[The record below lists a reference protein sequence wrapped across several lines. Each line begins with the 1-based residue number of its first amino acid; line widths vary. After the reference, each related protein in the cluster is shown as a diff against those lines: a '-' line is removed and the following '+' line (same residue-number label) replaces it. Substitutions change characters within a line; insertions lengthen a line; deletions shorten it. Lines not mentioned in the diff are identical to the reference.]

1 MRTVLT
7 TLCTALMLAGIS
19 STVSAQFEMDQFDE
33 HKGILENPEQYISK
47 EEVERLRAP
56 GDNEELRQAA
66 QDITTETHARIDEE
80 LQRLKFDEQ
89 EWAFTRDEN
98 AQIEKGAGLGKNLKP
113 KSGLGPP
120 GDVRYVVYLSLGMPD
135 IEFEQAMK
143 AIKARDDA
151 FGVIVGLAE
160 KDHTIPDTMKLLFKR
175 WNNHDPDSIEP
186 PLIYLDPN
194 LFNDYGVSSVPTII
208 RFDGSTPTLKV
219 QGMLNIDWVSE
230 QFELGRRGDLNQQG
244 PIYEIAE
251 ENFMDTVK
259 RRMAGLDADKM
270 KSEAKNRFWNNQ
282 KFARLPVARE
292 TASFTVDLTFTVK
305 ETIQLPSGD
314 VLATKGDKVNPLEV
328 MPFQRIGLVFDGS
341 QPDQVEWARKEVR
354 RAKQKNTLPIV
365 MITDLDISEDGW
377 KAFEELN
384 DSIPGFSVKMANTP
398 IIQRFQVEKVPSR
411 FEQDG
416 NMIRVTEFG
425 REDY

>member
-1 MRTVLT
+1 MRTVMT
-7 TLCTALMLAGIS
+7 IACTALLLAGIS
-19 STVSAQFEMDQFDE
+19 PILSAQLQMDQFE
-33 HKGILENPEQYISK
+33 GHKDILENPEQYISK

-56 GDNEELRQAA
+56 GDNEKLRDAA
-66 QDITTETHARIDEE
+66 QDITTETNERIDEE

-89 EWAFTRDEN
+89 EWLFTRDEN
-98 AQIEKGAGLGKNLKP
+98 AEIEKGAGLGQNQKP
-113 KSGLGPP
+113 RSALGEP

-135 IEFEQAMK
+135 TEFEEAMK

-160 KDHTIPDTMKLLFKR
+160 KDHSIPDTMKLLFKR
-175 WNNHDPDSIEP
+175 WNDHDPGAIEP

-208 RFDGSTPTLKV
+208 RFDGDTPTLKV

-230 QFELGRRGDLNQQG
+230 QFDLGRRGQLDQQG

-259 RRMAGLDADKM
+259 RRMADIDADKL
-270 KSEAKNRFWNNQ
+270 KADAKNKFWNNQ
-282 KFARLPVARE
+282 AFARLPAARE
-292 TASFTVDLTFTVK
+292 TASFKVDLTFTVK
-305 ETIQLPSGD
+305 ETIQTPSGD
-314 VLATKGDKVNPLEV
+314 VLATKGDKVNPLDV
-328 MPFQRIGLVFDGS
+328 MPFQRIGVVFDGS
-341 QPDQVEWARKEVR
+341 QPDQVEWARKEVQ
-354 RAKQKNTLPIV
+354 RAQQKNILPIL

-377 KAFEELN
+377 EAFEELN
-384 DSIPGFSVKMANTP
+384 NSIPGVAVKMANAP
-398 IIQRFQVEKVPSR
+398 IVQRFQVEKVPSR

>member
-7 TLCTALMLAGIS
+7 TLCTALMLAGIAP
-19 STVSAQFEMDQFDE
+19 TLSAQFQLDQFE
-33 HKGILENPEQYISK
+33 GHKDIFENPEQYITK

-56 GDNEELRQAA
+56 GDNEKLRQAA
-66 QDITTETHARIDEE
+66 QDITTETNARIDEE

-89 EWAFTRDEN
+89 DWLFTRDEN
-98 AQIEKGAGLGKNLKP
+98 AEIEKGAGLGKNLKP
-113 KSGLGPP
+113 KSALGLQ

-135 IEFEQAMK
+135 IEFEEAMK
-143 AIKARDDA
+143 AIKARDDT
-151 FGVIVGLAE
+151 FGVIIGLAE
-160 KDHTIPDTMKLLFKR
+160 KNHTIPDTMKLLFKR
-175 WNNHDPDSIEP
+175 WNDHDPEAKEP

-219 QGMLNIDWVSE
+219 QGMLNVDWVAD
-230 QFELGRRGDLNQQG
+230 QFELGRRGTLGQQG

-259 RRMAGLDADKM
+259 RRMANLDTDKM
-270 KSEAKNRFWNNQ
+270 KAEAKNRFWNNQ
-282 KFARLPVARE
+282 KFARLPPARK
-292 TASFTVDLTFTVK
+292 TASFVVDLTFTVNESIK
-305 ETIQLPSGD
+305 TPSGKI
-314 VLATKGDKVNPLEV
+314 LATKGDKVNPLDI
-328 MPFQRIGLVFDGS
+328 MPFRRIGLVFDGS
-341 QPDQVEWARKEVR
+341 KPEQVAWAIKEVQ

-384 DSIPGFSVKMANTP
+384 NSIAGFPLKMANAP
-398 IIQRFQVEKVPSR
+398 IVERFQVEKVPSR

-425 REDY
+425 KEDY